1 MKLSLDTH
9 DGASNTIRGYAH
21 GRIQVNAATYNQS
34 LIVTPGQIVADW
46 PPQSLDELTSD
57 HLTQVA
63 ALGPEIVLLGTGE
76 VQRFPHPAL
85 LASLMR
91 ARIGVEV
98 MDTPAACRTYNIIM
112 AEGRAVAAALF
123 MI

>member
-1 MKLSLDTH
+1 MKLSLDGH
-9 DGASNTIRGYAH
+9 DGAFNTIRGYAR
-21 GRIQVNAATYNQS
+21 GQVQVNSTTYGQS

-46 PPQSLDELTSD
+46 PPQSLDELTPD
-57 HLTQVA
+57 HLSQVA
-63 ALGPEIVLLGTGE
+63 ALEPEIVLLGTGQL
-76 VQRFPHPAL
+76 QRFPHPAL

-91 ARIGVEV
+91 VRIGVEV
-98 MDTPAACRTYNIIM
+98 MDTAAACRTYNIIM